1 MEKRKLIEK
10 EWNNN
15 KLNILIND
23 CINIENNIN
32 NIKEMEEKIKKS
44 NLNKNKILFLP
55 KKENEINEFLEK
67 IKKFGNIEVVQEGET
82 LDFQFKPRKK
92 LCFR

>member
-32 NIKEMEEKIKKS
+32 NIKDMEENIKKS
-44 NLNKNKILFLP
+44 NLNKNKIFFY
-55 KKENEINEFLEK
+55 KKMNEINEFLEK